1 MTAPQS
7 HDAYLAARPDDQR
20 ACLQSLRE
28 QLAGLLPRAEEVI
41 SYAMPGFRFGKHV
54 IAGYAGF
61 ARNCGF
67 YPHSGN
73 IIPAFDA
80 ELTSLGFRHTPGA
93 ISFTPARP
101 LPADL
106 VARLV
111 AARLAEAGL
120 RPA

>member
-7 HDAYLAARPDDQR
+7 HDAYLAARPPDQR
-20 ACLQSLRE
+20 ACLQALRE
-28 QLAGLLPRAEEVI
+28 QLALLLPQAEEVI
-41 SYAMPGFRFGKHV
+41 SYAMPGFRIGRHV

-61 ARNCGF
+61 ARNCGY

-80 ELTSLGFRHTPGA
+80 ELTGLGLRHTPGA

-101 LPADL
+101 LPEDL

-111 AARLAEAGL
+111 AARLAECGL
-120 RPA
+120 G

>member
-1 MTAPQS
+1 MTTPQS

-20 ACLQSLRE
+20 ACLQALRD
-28 QLAGLLPRAEEVI
+28 QLSCLLPGAEEVI
-41 SYAMPGFRFGKHV
+41 SYAMPGFRIGKTV
-54 IAGYAGF
+54 IAGYAGH
-61 ARNCGF
+61 ARNCGY

-80 ELTSLGFRHTPGA
+80 ELTVLGLRHTPGA
-93 ISFTPARP
+93 ISFTPAHP

-111 AARLAEAGL
+111 AARLAETGT
-120 RPA
+120 P